1 MEVLLGLEL
10 GNLGSPTKKADPFS
24 SFIIG
29 FRIME
34 ISRSSRS
41 GKQQRQEVKGGYLKL
56 SWTSKDADPVAMLG
70 CVSSL
75 G

>member
-10 GNLGSPTKKADPFS
+10 GNLGIPTKKADPSSS
-24 SFIIG
+24 SFIMG
-29 FRIME
+29 FRIVE

-41 GKQQRQEVKGGYLKL
+41 GKQQRQEVKGVYLKL

-70 CVSSL
+70 
-75 G
+75 